1 MKPGNWHGFFL
12 PSYELILYFMWVR
25 FTEVIRYGGKD
36 INMYFVQET
45 NNPQAATFCIY
56 VKNEE
61 SFSFR
66 MFKEQG
72 NKWTVDP
79 QNVPQWVFELQPQ
92 LNKVLEKT
100 VNSNNTGTTSGQ
112 HKTHQHHHPSI
123 G

>member
-1 MKPGNWHGFFL
+1 
-12 PSYELILYFMWVR
+12 MWVR

-45 NNPQAATFCIY
+45 NDPLAATFCIY

-92 LNKVLEKT
+92 LNNVLEKT
-100 VNSNNTGTTSGQ
+100 VNSNYASGANGQ
-112 HKTHQHHHPSI
+112 QKAHQKHHSSFS
-123 G
+123 

>member
-1 MKPGNWHGFFL
+1 
-12 PSYELILYFMWVR
+12 MWVR

-45 NNPQAATFCIY
+45 NDPVTTTFCIY

-92 LNKVLEKT
+92 LNNVLEKT
-100 VNSNNTGTTSGQ
+100 VNSNSSTVSHVH
-112 HKTHQHHHPSI
+112 HKAHQQPHSLS
-123 G
+123 